1 MLPHKADARLH
12 SLNCFRCMENLPV
25 DEFDYVI
32 AGAGPAGCVLANRL
46 SADGNSTVCI
56 LEAGGSD
63 RHPFIKIPAGFVK
76 TLYGDRFVWP
86 FVSEPAD
93 SLDGRTVALPQG
105 RVLGGSSSINGM
117 VYNRGQRADFDTWAQ
132 MGNRGWGFDDLMPY
146 FKRSERRIGDGDDAF
161 RGRTGELPITDIDWF
176 NPVAE
181 AFLKGAEGLGI
192 PRIADYNAGTQYGAG
207 YFQRYIH
214 NGKRVSAADAFLKP
228 ALSRKN
234 VELRTRAQATAIEMD
249 GQCATGIRYR
259 DSSGTDRAVRARRE
273 VILSAGTVNSAKLLQ
288 ISGIGPTAL
297 LQEIGAPI
305 RIALEGVGENLR
317 DHYSV
322 RVTARARD
330 VKTINEYARWPRL
343 PLEIAKWM
351 LKRPSVLALCPT
363 IAFVHGKSHPS
374 LDESD
379 LRILFTPGSYQDGKV
394 YVLDDYPGMTC
405 GAAQPRPV
413 STGYVRARSTNPV
426 DAPAVQP
433 NFLTA
438 EEDRRITLAGLRL
451 SRRLLGTP
459 ELARYFHSET
469 LPGINIDSD
478 DELLDFA
485 KRRGNTGYHLVGT
498 CRMGPKDDAR
508 SVVDDELRVIGAKGL
523 RVIDASIMPV
533 LPSANTFAST
543 IAIAE
548 KGADL
553 IRGIKM
559 ESVA

>member
-1 MLPHKADARLH
+1 M
-12 SLNCFRCMENLPV
+12 

-46 SADGNSTVCI
+46 SADGKSTVCI

-63 RHPFIKIPAGFVK
+63 RHPFIKIPAGFAK

-117 VYNRGQRADFDTWAQ
+117 VYHRGQRADFDTWAQ
-132 MGNRGWGFDDLMPY
+132 MGNRGWGFDDLLPY

-181 AFLKGAEGLGI
+181 AFLGGAEGPGI

-249 GQCATGIRYR
+249 GRCATGIRYR
-259 DSSGTDRAVRARRE
+259 DASGTDRTVRARRE

-288 ISGIGPTAL
+288 ISGIGPAAL
-297 LQEIGAPI
+297 LQEIGAPVQ
-305 RIALEGVGENLR
+305 IALEGVGENLR

-322 RVTARARD
+322 RMTARAKD

-343 PLEIAKWM
+343 PLEVAKWM
-351 LKRPSVLALCPT
+351 LKRPSVLALYPT
-363 IAFVHGKSHPS
+363 IAFVRGKSHPS
-374 LDESD
+374 LEESD

-413 STGYVRARSTNPV
+413 STGYVRARSIDPAE
-426 DAPAVQP
+426 APAVQP
-433 NFLTA
+433 NFLAA
-438 EEDRRITLAGLRL
+438 EEDQRITLAGLRL
-451 SRRLLGTP
+451 SRKLLGTS
-459 ELARYFHSET
+459 ELAGYFHSET
-469 LPGINIDSD
+469 LPGVNIDSD
-478 DELLDFA
+478 DELLDFD

-508 SVVDDELRVIGAKGL
+508 SVVDDELRVISATGL
-523 RVIDASIMPV
+523 RVIDASIMPM

-553 IRGIKM
+553 ICGIKM
-559 ESVA
+559 ESAA